1 MSLDYRLGGIHNWK
15 EVCQIPAGTDSEGN
29 EMVSIHP
36 VTESIIFYMMLTD
49 TGWELTE
56 KNADEF
62 YKRMRLLDAL
72 NGPISLNGQGEP
84 THITREQVNAHIGLG
99 VNVAPVT
106 RSKWIKRVT
115 DNFMDREIIWRDK
128 RTARTAHIC
137 PS

>member
-1 MSLDYRLGGIHNWK
+1 MSLDYRLSGIPNFK
-15 EVCQIPAGTDSEGN
+15 ELCYVPAGTDSEGK
-29 EMVSIHP
+29 EMVRIHP

-72 NGPISLNGQGEP
+72 NDPIFSNGQGEP

-99 VNVAPVT
+99 VNVAPVI

-128 RTARTAHIC
+128 RTAERANAD
-137 PS
+137 